1 MRRALLTASGLVGVL
16 AMSAPA
22 QDTTQTGRDTL
33 PPAGFGT
40 LKQEDVSVE
49 IDLPNVVMRVM
60 PLAEPVI
67 RLLSPDA
74 YASLHRL
81 IETRASAI
89 DSVARG
95 RGVAHPTAFFVT
107 FFALQDRVPF
117 SPDEVTV
124 TSRSQVFRPL
134 AVLPM
139 SPSWSSGLLKVRSSA
154 SAVYVL
160 EQIPVLEPFSIT
172 YGGVTNEQWETTLRT
187 LDQERAQVVARAAAR
202 HNN

>member
-1 MRRALLTASGLVGVL
+1 MIALVASAGRAA
-16 AMSAPA
+16 A
-22 QDTTQTGRDTL
+22 QDTTHVGGSDTL

-40 LKQEDVSVE
+40 LKQEDVSIE
-49 IDLPNVVMRVM
+49 IDLPNLVLRIM

-81 IETRASAI
+81 LEIRAPAI
-89 DSVARG
+89 DSVARR
-95 RGVAHPTAFFVT
+95 RGIGHPTAFMVT

-124 TSRSQVFRPL
+124 TSRNQMFRPI
-134 AVLPM
+134 AALPLT
-139 SPSWSSGLLKVRSSA
+139 PGWSSGLLTLRSTQ

-160 EQIPVLEPFSIT
+160 EQIPVLEPLQIS
-172 YGGVTNEQWETTLRT
+172 YGGVTNGQWEATLRT

-202 HNN
+202 H